1 VELDV
6 NFDEETCEDTCDL
19 GQPNSLHENR
29 PKRQAAIFGFVK
41 LDLTLTMSDGST
53 SHSHSDNEH
62 EPHHPIVVLVQ
73 ILPCEKVIFGPSS
86 TTVPSLHSV

>member
-29 PKRQAAIFGFVK
+29 PKRQATIFALVK
-41 LDLTLTMSDGST
+41 LDLTLIVSDGST
-53 SHSHSDNEH
+53 SHSHFDNEH
-62 EPHHPIVVLVQ
+62 EPCHPIVVLVQ
-73 ILPCEKVIFGPSS
+73 LLPCEKVICGPSS
-86 TTVPSLHSV
+86 TTIPSLHSV